1 MCSLKYLGLASC
13 GTTQD
18 DQFNIV
24 SPRRL
29 AARLSATARGSVP
42 RQGVLSGA
50 NRYGVLGSIH
60 TTAVRHRQEWSR
72 GYRARFSHRVIDER
86 TEAQTMTA
94 ADIAAIQ
101 STLRAVSANAS
112 ALSAVPRRSTS
123 TARLRPGG
131 MGEIDLRGALPHSN
145 RVQRS
150 EISALWDANRHGFL
164 ARELQSEG
172 MLHPPEGRL
181 PDMTLARYDMRPP
194 LTPSGA
200 LIHEQLQRERAA
212 TAAANRPSTS
222 SAAPVGRS
230 TAGQRRPQSAFAVPW
245 LPASD
250 GTARQLERQGVRP
263 STSQPLLQ
271 QAPGLR
277 ISKPA
282 ARGGGGMPLPP
293 SVPSNRSEA
302 VRL

>member
-1 MCSLKYLGLASC
+1 
-13 GTTQD
+13 
-18 DQFNIV
+18 
-24 SPRRL
+24 
-29 AARLSATARGSVP
+29 
-42 RQGVLSGA
+42 
-50 NRYGVLGSIH
+50 
-60 TTAVRHRQEWSR
+60 
-72 GYRARFSHRVIDER
+72 
-86 TEAQTMTA
+86 MTA

-101 STLRAVSANAS
+101 STLRAVSTSAS
-112 ALSAVPRRSTS
+112 ASSVSAVPRRSTS
-123 TARLRPGG
+123 TARLRPGS
-131 MGEIDLRGALPHSN
+131 MGELCHEPLPRAS
-145 RVQRS
+145 RVQRA

-172 MLHPPEGRL
+172 MLHPRPPEGRL
-181 PDMTLARYDMRPP
+181 PNTTLARHDTRPP

-212 TAAANRPSTS
+212 TAAASRPSTS

-230 TAGQRRPQSAFAVPW
+230 TVGQRRPQSAFAVPW

-250 GTARQLERQGVRP
+250 ETARQPERHGVRP

-271 QAPGLR
+271 QASGLR
-277 ISKPA
+277 ISKAP
-282 ARGGGGMPLPP
+282 ARGGGGLPLPP

>member
-1 MCSLKYLGLASC
+1 
-13 GTTQD
+13 
-18 DQFNIV
+18 
-24 SPRRL
+24 
-29 AARLSATARGSVP
+29 
-42 RQGVLSGA
+42 
-50 NRYGVLGSIH
+50 
-60 TTAVRHRQEWSR
+60 
-72 GYRARFSHRVIDER
+72 
-86 TEAQTMTA
+86 MTA

-101 STLRAVSANAS
+101 STLRAVSTNAS
-112 ALSAVPRRSTS
+112 SSTLSAVPRRSTS
-123 TARLRPGG
+123 TARLRPGS
-131 MGEIDLRGALPHSN
+131 MGELDMREALPRAN

-172 MLHPPEGRL
+172 MLHPRPPEGRL
-181 PDMTLARYDMRPP
+181 PDTTLAQHDTRPP

-212 TAAANRPSTS
+212 SAAASRPSTS
-222 SAAPVGRS
+222 SAALVGRS
-230 TAGQRRPQSAFAVPW
+230 TAGQRRPQAAFAVPW

-250 GTARQLERQGVRP
+250 ETARQLERHGVRP

-277 ISKPA
+277 ISKAA
-282 ARGGGGMPLPP
+282 ARGGGGLPLPP

-302 VRL
+302 VRLAELLSQLLATRGGTWEELWRVHDAALAELVLQVGVHCAERGALLQRIRKFFGSALRWSRNGDAAKQA

>member
-1 MCSLKYLGLASC
+1 
-13 GTTQD
+13 
-18 DQFNIV
+18 
-24 SPRRL
+24 
-29 AARLSATARGSVP
+29 
-42 RQGVLSGA
+42 
-50 NRYGVLGSIH
+50 
-60 TTAVRHRQEWSR
+60 
-72 GYRARFSHRVIDER
+72 
-86 TEAQTMTA
+86 MTA

-101 STLRAVSANAS
+101 STLRAVSTSAS
-112 ALSAVPRRSTS
+112 ASSVSAVPRRSTS
-123 TARLRPGG
+123 TARLRPGS
-131 MGEIDLRGALPHSN
+131 MGELCHEPLPRAS
-145 RVQRS
+145 RVQRA

-172 MLHPPEGRL
+172 MLHPRPPEGRL
-181 PDMTLARYDMRPP
+181 PNTTLARHDTRPP

-212 TAAANRPSTS
+212 TATASRPSTS

-250 GTARQLERQGVRP
+250 ETARQPERHGVRP

-271 QAPGLR
+271 QASGLR
-277 ISKPA
+277 ISKAP
-282 ARGGGGMPLPP
+282 ARGGGGLPLPP